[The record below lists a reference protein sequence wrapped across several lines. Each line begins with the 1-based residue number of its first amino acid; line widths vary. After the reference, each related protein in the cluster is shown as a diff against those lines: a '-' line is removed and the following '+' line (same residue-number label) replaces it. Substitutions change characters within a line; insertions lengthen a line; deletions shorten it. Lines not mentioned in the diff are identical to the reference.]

1 MTEQSPFDTAVAAGD
16 AERYQLLRGAAILVG
31 LVSLAS
37 IPFFTADP
45 KMPTFLI
52 AGALLS
58 CVTCVVGLWLAHR
71 GRLKLGG
78 YLISCVLMIV
88 ISTLP
93 PEKLISGPHGSAY
106 IVGVAIAG
114 VVGGANAMIVMGC
127 LALALLGAECLWY
140 QTFSVSTMT
149 TIFTII
155 MTTGIFSMILRTL
168 EQVLRQ
174 AHAHAETRL
183 QLEQE
188 RYQRMFISFF
198 HHELRSHAA
207 SMTGLVRT
215 ARHVQHSRDTSQM
228 VWSERVLPILESRA
242 ERLTEMTQQLSVLM
256 RTEVRPADVGQPVAI
271 GEIVQQA
278 RRSAQEF
285 AQMHKL
291 QLLIELTGDRDTLV
305 EGIPAYVQMAVDTI
319 LRNAI
324 EASVRCDQRVLRI
337 TVALKEEAAVV
348 QMVIEDDGPGF
359 PQVVLDQMAE
369 AGSIPIVTSA
379 KRERGVSGLGL
390 PLVHQVMQVHRGQIR
405 IDNRQPHG
413 ARVELRFP
421 SPEQKTG
428 RSTLERTANGA
439 TG

>member
-1 MTEQSPFDTAVAAGD
+1 MPEQSPFDTAVAAGD

-45 KMPTFLI
+45 KIPTLLI
-52 AGALLS
+52 AGAVLS
-58 CVTCVVGLWLAHR
+58 FITCIIGLWLAHR
-71 GRLKLGG
+71 GHLKLGG
-78 YLISCVLMIV
+78 YLISLVLMIV

-93 PEKLISGPHGSAY
+93 PDKLISGPHGSAY

-127 LALALLGAECLWY
+127 LALALLGATCVWY
-140 QTFSVSTMT
+140 QMFSVSTTT

-155 MTTGIFSMILRTL
+155 MTTGIVSMILRTL
-168 EQVLRQ
+168 EQALRQ

-183 QLEQE
+183 LLEQE

-242 ERLTEMTQQLSVLM
+242 ERLTEMTQQLSVLL
-256 RTEVRPADVGQPVAI
+256 RTEVRPAEVGHSVAI

-278 RRSAQEF
+278 RRTAQEL

-291 QLLIELTGDRDTLV
+291 QLLIELTGDTDTLV
-305 EGIPAYVQMAVDTI
+305 AGIPAYVQMAVDTI

-324 EASVRCDQRVLRI
+324 EASLRCDQRVLQMTI
-337 TVALKEEAAVV
+337 SVIEGGSFIQLVV
-348 QMVIEDDGPGF
+348 EDDGPGF
-359 PQVVLDQMAE
+359 PQLVLEQMAE
-369 AGSIPIVTSA
+369 AGSIPIVRSA

-390 PLVHQVMQVHRGQIR
+390 PLVHQVMQMHRGQIR
-405 IDNRQPHG
+405 IGNRQPHG

-428 RSTLERTANGA
+428 RSMLECTANGA
-439 TG
+439 IK